1 MTISSCETEVTHGMI
16 FSQPEDP
23 LLRSVLSLFRV
34 ARDQGRVLNRTKIA
48 KLLYLA
54 DLFAVENGGV
64 AFTGA
69 TWRWENYGPFD
80 PAQYRVEDALVAAG
94 IIERTRDLQNPCG
107 EVRLRLVED
116 VDTTLGAEALTVLGK
131 VVAEHG
137 ARSAAQLRDLT
148 YETAPMVQAQ
158 TDGERGVLLDL
169 NRARRRKQYAA
180 LKERYRARLADRGP
194 VETDLGV
201 GEDLLAEMA
210 ESAELRR
217 RANTK
222 ALGEE

>member
-1 MTISSCETEVTHGMI
+1 MTISSCEAEVTHGMI

-34 ARDQGRVLNRTKIA
+34 ARDQGHSLNRTKIA

-54 DLFAVENGGV
+54 DLSAVESGGV
-64 AFTGA
+64 AFSGA
-69 TWRWENYGPFD
+69 TWRWENYGSFD

-94 IIERTRDLQNPCG
+94 IIERTQDPQSPCG
-107 EVRLRLVED
+107 EIRLRLVED
-116 VDTTLGAEALTVLGK
+116 VDAPLGAESLTVLGE
-131 VVAEHG
+131 VVAELG
-137 ARSAAQLRDLT
+137 GRSAAQLRDLT

-180 LKERYRARLADRGP
+180 LKERYRARSADRDP
-194 VETDLGV
+194 VESDPGV

-210 ESAELRR
+210 ESADARR

>member
-1 MTISSCETEVTHGMI
+1 MTISSCEAEVTHGMI

-23 LLRSVLSLFRV
+23 LLRSVLALFRV
-34 ARDQGRVLNRTKIA
+34 ARDQGHALNRTKIA

-54 DLFAVENGGV
+54 DLSAVEDGGV

-94 IIERTRDLQNPCG
+94 IIERTQDPQSACG

-116 VDTTLGAEALTVLGK
+116 VDAPLEPAPLTVLGR
-131 VVAEHG
+131 VLAQHG
-137 ARSAAQLRDLT
+137 GKSAARLRDLT
-148 YETAPMVQAQ
+148 YETSPMVQAQ
-158 TDGERGVLLDL
+158 SEGERGVLLDL

-194 VETDLGV
+194 VETDPGAA
-201 GEDLLAEMA
+201 EDLLSEMA
-210 ESAELRR
+210 ESADIRLR
-217 RANTK
+217 ATMK

>member
-1 MTISSCETEVTHGMI
+1 MTISSCEAEVTRGMI

-34 ARDQGRVLNRTKIA
+34 AWDQGRVLNRTKIA

-54 DLFAVENGGV
+54 DLSAVENGGV
-64 AFTGA
+64 AFSGA

-80 PAQYRVEDALVAAG
+80 PAQYRVEDALVASG
-94 IIERTRDLQNPCG
+94 LIERTQDPRNPCG
-107 EVRLRLVED
+107 EVRLCLVED
-116 VDTTLGAEALTVLGK
+116 IDAPLDPASLTVLGK
-131 VVAEHG
+131 IVAEHG
-137 ARSAAQLRDLT
+137 DRSAAQLRDLT

-180 LKERYRARLADRGP
+180 LKERYRARAADRGP
-194 VETDLGV
+194 VESDPGV

-210 ESAELRR
+210 EFAEIRR
-217 RANTK
+217 RANMK

>member
-94 IIERTRDLQNPCG
+94 IIERTRDLQSPCG

-116 VDTTLGAEALTVLGK
+116 VDTPLGAEALTVLGK

>member
-1 MTISSCETEVTHGMI
+1 MTISSCEAEVTHGMI

-34 ARDQGRVLNRTKIA
+34 ARDQGRTLNRTKIA

-54 DLFAVENGGV
+54 DLSAVEHGGV
-64 AFTGA
+64 AFSGA

-80 PAQYRVEDALVAAG
+80 PAQYRVEEALVASG
-94 IIERTRDLQNPCG
+94 IIERTPVPQSPCG

-116 VDTTLGAEALTVLGK
+116 VDTPLESEPLTVLGK

-137 ARSAAQLRDLT
+137 GRSAAQLRDLS
-148 YETAPMVQAQ
+148 YETDPMVQAQ
-158 TDGERGVLLDL
+158 TEGERGVLLDL

-194 VETDLGV
+194 VQSDPGA

-210 ESAELRR
+210 ETAETRR
-217 RANTK
+217 RANMK

>member
-1 MTISSCETEVTHGMI
+1 MTISSCEAEVTHGMI

-23 LLRSVLSLFRV
+23 LLRSVLSLFRI
-34 ARDQGRVLNRTKIA
+34 ARDQGRDLNRTKIA

-54 DLFAVENGGV
+54 DLSAVEEGGV
-64 AFTGA
+64 AFSGA
-69 TWRWENYGPFD
+69 TWRWENHGPFD
-80 PAQYRVEDALVAAG
+80 PAQYRVEDALVASG
-94 IIERTRDLQNPCG
+94 IIERTQDPQSPCG

-116 VDTTLGAEALTVLGK
+116 VDAPLGPESLAALGK

-137 ARSAAQLRDLT
+137 GRSAAQLRNLT
-148 YETAPMVQAQ
+148 HETAPMVQAQ

-180 LKERYRARLADRGP
+180 LKERYRARRADRGP
-194 VETDLGV
+194 AEPDPGA

-210 ESAELRR
+210 EFAEVRH

-222 ALGEE
+222 ALGEA

>member
-1 MTISSCETEVTHGMI
+1 MTIPPCEAEVTHGMI

-34 ARDQGRVLNRTKIA
+34 ARDQGCVLNRTKIA

-54 DLFAVENGGV
+54 DLSAVEEGGV
-64 AFTGA
+64 AFSGA

-80 PAQYRVEDALVAAG
+80 PAQYRVEDALVASK
-94 IIERTRDLQNPCG
+94 IIERTQDPHSPCG
-107 EVRLRLVED
+107 EIRLRLVED
-116 VDTTLGAEALTVLGK
+116 VEAPLGPGSLTVLGE

-137 ARSAAQLRDLT
+137 GRSAAQLRDLT

-180 LKERYRARLADRGP
+180 LKERYRARAAERGP
-194 VETDLGV
+194 VESDPGV
-201 GEDLLAEMA
+201 GEDLLAET
-210 ESAELRR
+210 AELAEVRR
-217 RANTK
+217 RANKK

>member
-1 MTISSCETEVTHGMI
+1 MTISSCEAEVTHGMI

-34 ARDQGRVLNRTKIA
+34 ARDQGHSLNRTKIA

-64 AFTGA
+64 AFSGA
-69 TWRWENYGPFD
+69 TWRWENHGPFD
-80 PAQYRVEDALVAAG
+80 PAQYRVEDALVASG
-94 IIERTRDLQNPCG
+94 IIERTQDPQSPCG

-116 VDTTLGAEALTVLGK
+116 IDAPLESASLAVLGATVS
-131 VVAEHG
+131 EHG
-137 ARSAAQLRDLT
+137 GKSAAQLRDLS
-148 YETAPMVQAQ
+148 YGTAPMVQARSE
-158 TDGERGVLLDL
+158 GERGVLLDL

-180 LKERYRARLADRGP
+180 LKERYWARLADRGP
-194 VETDLGV
+194 VESDPGV
-201 GEDLLAEMA
+201 GEDLLKEMA
-210 ESAELRR
+210 ESAEARR
-217 RANTK
+217 RATTK

>member
-1 MTISSCETEVTHGMI
+1 MTISSCEAEVTRGMI

-23 LLRSVLSLFRV
+23 LLRSVLSLLRV
-34 ARDQGRVLNRTKIA
+34 ARDQGRVLNRTKVA

-54 DLFAVENGGV
+54 DLCAVESGGV

-69 TWRWENYGPFD
+69 TWRWENHGPFD
-80 PAQYRVEDALVAAG
+80 PAQYRVEDALVASG
-94 IIERTRDLQNPCG
+94 LVERVQDPQSPCG
-107 EVRLRLVED
+107 EVRLHLAED
-116 VDTTLGAEALTVLGK
+116 IDAPLSLESLTVLGK

-137 ARSAAQLRDLT
+137 DRSAAQLRDLA

-158 TDGERGVLLDL
+158 TDGEHGVLLDL

-180 LKERYRARLADRGP
+180 LKERYRARAADRGP
-194 VETDLGV
+194 VTSDPGV

-210 ESAELRR
+210 ESAEIRR
-217 RANTK
+217 RASMK

>member
-1 MTISSCETEVTHGMI
+1 MTISSCEAEVTHGMI

-34 ARDQGRVLNRTKIA
+34 ARDQGHSLNRTKIA

-54 DLFAVENGGV
+54 DLSAVENGSV
-64 AFTGA
+64 AFSGA

-80 PAQYRVEDALVAAG
+80 PAQYRVEDALVATG
-94 IIERTRDLQNPCG
+94 IIERTQDSQSPCG

-116 VDTTLGAEALTVLGK
+116 IEAPLESVPLTVLGRT
-131 VVAEHG
+131 VAEHG
-137 ARSAAQLRDLT
+137 GKSAAQLRDLT

-158 TDGERGVLLDL
+158 SEGERGVLLDL
-169 NRARRRKQYAA
+169 NRARRRRQYAA

-194 VETDLGV
+194 VESDTGV
-201 GEDLLAEMA
+201 GKDLLAEMGETA
-210 ESAELRR
+210 EVRR